1 MKFINIT
8 NSKFTKLRITLS
20 VLIIFTLIS
29 LSISLKKQIKKTKAE
44 LEERADADIE
54 IKKQTKINPNKSNL
68 FQKEL
73 DNLIDLLEE
82 NKIKSSKIE
91 IKNKNQ
97 QILKPKNKNLQDEVI
112 SAIKDLNKDFN
123 EYDQI
128 LSENENEKNIIINS
142 NIDIDIDNNNKEV
155 EIYRNKISDSS
166 KNYFKEISI
175 LTKNIDESFEAFD
188 KFDKDKI
195 QEKILKEKIN
205 HIKEIIKNVSE
216 LKQEINLIKN
226 NKKLLEEKRQKIKN
240 ISNTLVNQYKI
251 YLNMEKNTDRNIHKE
266 LKEIKNN
273 IDLSFSFKNN
283 FEDFL
288 KIFSKLI
295 DFQKK
300 MNFGNEENL
309 NKKLQKFKFYITAL
323 KNKDKVNL
331 EMM

>member
-20 VLIIFTLIS
+20 VLIIFTIIS
-29 LSISLKKQIKKTKAE
+29 LSISLKKQIKNTKAE
-44 LEERADADIE
+44 LEEKADADIE

-166 KNYFKEISI
+166 KNYLKEISI

-205 HIKEIIKNVSE
+205 HIKEIIKNVS
-216 LKQEINLIKN
+216 
-226 NKKLLEEKRQKIKN
+226 R
-240 ISNTLVNQYKI
+240 
-251 YLNMEKNTDRNIHKE
+251 
-266 LKEIKNN
+266 
-273 IDLSFSFKNN
+273 
-283 FEDFL
+283 FE
-288 KIFSKLI
+288 
-295 DFQKK
+295 
-300 MNFGNEENL
+300 
-309 NKKLQKFKFYITAL
+309 
-323 KNKDKVNL
+323 
-331 EMM
+331 